1 MSPRTTEQYDKLK
14 KDRKNEILDV
24 ALELFGNK
32 GFTQTSISAI
42 AKEAGISKG
51 LMYNYF
57 ESKADLLDG
66 VIQHFAE
73 DTMHFFADIMVLE
86 DANEVLVQLITRTG
100 KFLKEKREYNTLI
113 TSLSLQKDV
122 HSVVR
127 DFADKKM
134 VEMMPFLE
142 NLLKQQGFENPE
154 EEAVLFGAIIDGMS
168 VQFLSTENEAYLNK
182 TIQLL
187 LKRYTV

>member
-1 MSPRTTEQYDKLK
+1 MMLG
-14 KDRKNEILDV
+14 KNEILDV

-66 VIQHFAE
+66 VIQHVDE